1 MSMYNYINEGKDR
14 HVGFYEAV
22 AENAIK
28 LGDDSEAPFI
38 STDCGNVDKDSLT
51 RYVARTLVKC
61 IHDGQGNINDVCMEC
76 SIALMLFIKDGLQ
89 EEDFERA
96 FQKELIDALQIVIK
110 GKEALEVEKVL
121 FTKKLDIQKKMTKS
135 LDLFEKVYEDIDY
148 YDDFFMFADSEIK
161 QVLLEIKKTKYSKED
176 IEQAIG
182 QYILI
187 DDALGSGVMSRDMV
201 LETTYRN
208 LGFTS
213 VNNCT
218 YFAASTLGNL
228 FFADHFM
235 IERII
240 KYISKGIAIYRK
252 NGLSDSDF
260 WKNVCKDFYKI
271 LTSDHFF
278 LNW

>member
-28 LGDDSEAPFI
+28 LGDGSEAPFI

-96 FQKELIDALQIVIK
+96 FQKELIDALQIVNK

-161 QVLLEIKKTKYSKED
+161 QVLLEIKKIKYSKED

-218 YFAASTLGNL
+218 YFAASTLEDL

-235 IERII
+235 IERIF

-260 WKNVCKDFYKI
+260 WKNVCIDFYKI

>member
-161 QVLLEIKKTKYSKED
+161 QVLLEIKKIKYSKED

-218 YFAASTLGNL
+218 YFAASTLEDL

-235 IERII
+235 IERIF

-260 WKNVCKDFYKI
+260 WKNVCIDFYKI